1 MIRNYFVTA
10 MRNIARHKVF
20 SLFNIA
26 GLAVGLAI
34 FILAAGGPRR
44 SAYVRRSEPRTT
56 PSSGCSSRSC

>member
-26 GLAVGLAI
+26 GLAVPSDWL
-34 FILAAGGPRR
+34 FSSWPPAGQGDRH
-44 SAYVRRSEPRTT
+44 T
-56 PSSGCSSRSC
+56 